1 MTENKKVSDVYIT
14 ENNIETNLIDKRVG
28 ARIRLRRRLLGYS
41 QEKLALALG
50 LSFQQVQKYEKG
62 TNRVGASR
70 LFDIAQILQVP
81 INFFFDELLNPIYIE
96 EKLLDESLTSAVAQ
110 DVQETL
116 EDISLS
122 ELVSS
127 SEDENNTMFELVNSK
142 EALHL
147 LKAYY
152 AISDL
157 QVRHKLL
164 HLIRVMG
171 DSGK

>member
-1 MTENKKVSDVYIT
+1 MTENNKVSDVYMT
-14 ENNIETNLIDKRVG
+14 DNSAESNSIDKRVG
-28 ARIRLRRRLLGYS
+28 GRIRLRRRLLGYS

-96 EKLLDESLTSAVAQ
+96 EKLLDTASTSAAAQ
-110 DVQETL
+110 DVHEILVDDTVNSI
-116 EDISLS
+116 ISLEEEKS
-122 ELVSS
+122 
-127 SEDENNTMFELVNSK
+127 TIFELMNSK
-142 EALHL
+142 EAIHL

-152 AISDL
+152 AIQDTEIR
-157 QVRHKLL
+157 QKLL
-164 HLIRVMG
+164 HLIRAMG
-171 DSGK
+171 GHGE